1 MELDA
6 VAVDVLVTWTGALG
20 AASYL
25 VHIVRNPSRS
35 PLERRA
41 VLLLGVLTV
50 LLLVRGFSWMDSPDL
65 RLNRLTFA
73 AATLLPLAMALF
85 VEGLLRRHLPR
96 PAKLLAAGSSA
107 FFFAV
112 NLGPARVREPLLFR
126 AFPAVLLGM
135 MALLGYFLLARRRET
150 LSPAENRLVSG
161 CLLAVLAGLPMA
173 ASDFRLELGF
183 PPQRWGAVGVLLF
196 VYTLVHLARLPAHV
210 GWRIRE
216 LGWLALQA
224 LLLSGMAAL
233 LASRPSAVW
242 GHALPLAFAVVLLFA
257 IWERLRNAGAMQRQ
271 EELLR
276 WLARAPAGSR
286 QELDAWLRRYP
297 LTEQHLLLGPDD
309 LRAYHAP
316 SLAALF
322 GASRTCSGAR
332 FRHMGPAA
340 PREAQEAAEQ
350 MADILERYEMTHA
363 CLLSADP
370 LHLLLVNLP
379 EISGNRDA
387 ELELEVIQ
395 RHASLA
401 LLGQTARA

>member
-6 VAVDVLVTWTGALG
+6 VAIDVLVTWTGAVG
-20 AASYL
+20 VASYL
-25 VHIVRNPSRS
+25 LHILRNPSRS

-50 LLLVRGFSWMDSPDL
+50 LLLVRGFAWMQPDV

-107 FFFAV
+107 FFFAM
-112 NLGPARVREPLLFR
+112 NLGPAALRELLLFR
-126 AFPAVLLGM
+126 VFAGVLVGM
-135 MALLGYFLLARRRET
+135 MALLGYFLLSRRRDT
-150 LSPAENRLVSG
+150 LSPAENRLISG
-161 CLLAVLAGLPMA
+161 CLLTVLACVPMA

-183 PPQRWGAVGVLLF
+183 PSQRWGAIGVLLF
-196 VYTLVHLARLPAHV
+196 VYTLVDLSRLPQQVA
-210 GWRIRE
+210 WRLRE

-224 LLLSGMAAL
+224 VLLSGMAAL
-233 LASRPSAVW
+233 LSPEPSTVW
-242 GHALPLAFAVVLLFA
+242 AHALPLAAAVVLLFA
-257 IWERLRNAGAMQRQ
+257 IWERLRNAAAMQRH
-271 EELLR
+271 EHLLR
-276 WLARAPAGSR
+276 WLAHAPAGSR
-286 QELDAWLRRYP
+286 DALVRWLRHYP
-297 LTEQHLLLGPDD
+297 LTEQHLLLGPEE
-309 LRAYHAP
+309 LRAYEAE
-316 SLAALF
+316 SLSALF
-322 GASRTCSGAR
+322 GQSRTCSGAR
-332 FRHMGPAA
+332 FRQIGPDA
-340 PREAQEAAEQ
+340 PRQAQEAAEQ

-363 CLLSADP
+363 CLLSTHP

-379 EISGNRDA
+379 EMGGNRDA

-401 LLGQTARA
+401 VLAPSAHA

>member
-1 MELDA
+1 MAADA
-6 VAVDVLVTWTGALG
+6 VAIDVLVTWIGALG

-25 VHIVRNPSRS
+25 LHIVRNPSRS

-50 LLLVRGFSWMDSPDL
+50 LLTVRGFAWMEPDV

-73 AATLLPLAMALF
+73 AATLLPLAMTLF

-107 FFFAV
+107 FFFAM
-112 NLGPARVREPLLFR
+112 NLGPSSMRELLLFR
-126 AFPAVLLGM
+126 VFAGVLVGM
-135 MALLGYFLLARRRET
+135 MALLGYFLLARRRDT

-161 CLLAVLAGLPMA
+161 CLLAVLASLPMA

-196 VYTLVHLARLPAHV
+196 VYTLVHLARLPEHV
-210 GWRIRE
+210 GWRLRE

-224 LLLSGMAAL
+224 LLLSGMGAFL
-233 LASRPSAVW
+233 SPRPMTVW
-242 GHALPLAFAVVLLFA
+242 AHALPLAAAVVLLFA
-257 IWERLRNAGAMQRQ
+257 IWERLRNAGTVQRQ
-271 EELLR
+271 ERLLR

-286 QELDAWLRRYP
+286 DALVRWLRHYP
-297 LTEQHLLLGPDD
+297 LTQQHLLLGPEE
-309 LRAYHAP
+309 LRAYEAE
-316 SLAALF
+316 SLSALF
-322 GASRTCSGAR
+322 GRSRTCSGAH
-332 FRHMGPAA
+332 FRQIGPGA
-340 PREAQEAAEQ
+340 PRRAQEAAEQ

-363 CLLSADP
+363 CLLSTHP

-379 EISGNRDA
+379 EMGGNRDA

-401 LLGQTARA
+401 VLAPPAHA

>member
-1 MELDA
+1 MAADA
-6 VAVDVLVTWTGALG
+6 VAIDVLVTWIGALG

-25 VHIVRNPSRS
+25 LHIVRNPSRS

-50 LLLVRGFSWMDSPDL
+50 LLLVRGFSWMGPDL
-65 RLNRLTFA
+65 RLTRLTFA

-107 FFFAV
+107 VFFV
-112 NLGPARVREPLLFR
+112 MNLAPARWREAVLPHG
-126 AFPAVLLGM
+126 FPAVLLAT
-135 MALLGYFLLARRRET
+135 MALLGTFLLARRRDT

-161 CLLAVLAGLPMA
+161 CLLAILAGLPMA

-196 VYTLVHLARLPAHV
+196 VYTLVHLARLPEHA
-210 GWRIRE
+210 GWRLRE

-224 LLLSGMAAL
+224 LLLSGMGAFL
-233 LASRPSAVW
+233 SPRPLEVW
-242 GHALPLAFAVVLLFA
+242 GHALPLASALVLLFA
-257 IWERLRNAGAMQRQ
+257 IGERLRNAGTVQRQ
-271 EELLR
+271 ERLLR
-276 WLARAPAGSR
+276 WLANAPTGSR
-286 QELDAWLRRYP
+286 DALAGWLRRYP
-297 LTEQHLLLGPDD
+297 LTEQHLLLGPEE
-309 LRAYHAP
+309 LRAYRAD

-322 GASRTCSGAR
+322 GTSRTCSGAQ
-332 FRHMGPAA
+332 FRQMGPDA
-340 PREAQEAAEQ
+340 PRAAQDAAEQ

-363 CLLSADP
+363 CLLSTDP

-379 EISGNRDA
+379 EMGGNRDA

-395 RHASLA
+395 RQASLA
-401 LLGQTARA
+401 LPAPARA

>member
-1 MELDA
+1 MAADA
-6 VAVDVLVTWTGALG
+6 VAIDVLVTWIGALG

-25 VHIVRNPSRS
+25 LYIVRNPSRS

-41 VLLLGVLTV
+41 VLLLGVLAV
-50 LLLVRGFSWMDSPDL
+50 LLFVRGFSWLGPDL
-65 RLNRLTFA
+65 RLTRLTFA

-107 FFFAV
+107 FFFV
-112 NLGPARVREPLLFR
+112 MNLSPARWREAVLPLG
-126 AFPAVLLGM
+126 FPAVLLAT
-135 MALLGYFLLARRRET
+135 MALLGAFLLARRRDT

-161 CLLAVLAGLPMA
+161 CLLAVGAGLPMA

-196 VYTLVHLARLPAHV
+196 VYTLVYLARLPRHTV
-210 GWRIRE
+210 VRD
-216 LGWLALQA
+216 LGWLAVQA
-224 LLLSGMAAL
+224 LLLSGMGAL
-233 LASRPSAVW
+233 LSPRPGAEW
-242 GHALPLAFAVVLLFA
+242 AHTLPPAAATVFLFA
-257 IWERLRNAGAMQRQ
+257 IWERLRGAGARQ
-271 EELLR
+271 AREGLLR
-276 WLARAPAGSR
+276 WLADAPAGAP
-286 QELDAWLRRYP
+286 DALAGWLRRYP
-297 LTEQHLLLGPDD
+297 LTEQHLLLGPEE
-309 LRAYHAP
+309 LRAYEAG

-322 GASRTCSGAR
+322 GTSRTCSGAR
-332 FRHMGPAA
+332 FRQIGPEA
-340 PREAQEAAEQ
+340 PRAAQDAAEQ

-363 CLLSADP
+363 CLLSTHP

-395 RHASLA
+395 RQASLA
-401 LLGQTARA
+401 LPAPAHA

>member
-1 MELDA
+1 MAADA
-6 VAVDVLVTWTGALG
+6 VAIDVLVTWIGALG

-25 VHIVRNPSRS
+25 LHIVRNPSRS

-41 VLLLGVLTV
+41 VLLLGVLTI
-50 LLLVRGFSWMDSPDL
+50 LLAVRGFAWLQPDV

-107 FFFAV
+107 FFFAM
-112 NLGPARVREPLLFR
+112 NLGPAAMRELLLFR
-126 AFPAVLLGM
+126 VFAGVLLGM
-135 MALLGYFLLARRRET
+135 MALPGYFLLSRRRDT

-196 VYTLVHLARLPAHV
+196 VYTLVHLAQLPEHA
-210 GWRIRE
+210 GWRLRE

-224 LLLSGMAAL
+224 LLLSGMGAFL
-233 LASRPSAVW
+233 SPRPMTVW
-242 GHALPLAFAVVLLFA
+242 GHALPLAAAVVLLFA
-257 IWERLRNAGAMQRQ
+257 VWERLRHAGTVQRQ
-271 EELLR
+271 ERLLR
-276 WLARAPAGSR
+276 WLAHAPTGSR
-286 QELDAWLRRYP
+286 DALVRWLRHYP
-297 LTEQHLLLGPDD
+297 LTEQHLLLGPEE
-309 LRAYHAP
+309 LRAYRAS

-322 GASRTCSGAR
+322 GRSRTCSGAR
-332 FRHMGPAA
+332 FRQIGPDA

-363 CLLSADP
+363 CLLSTQP

-401 LLGQTARA
+401 LLGQPARA

>member
-6 VAVDVLVTWTGALG
+6 VAIDVLVTWTGAVG
-20 AASYL
+20 VASYL
-25 VHIVRNPSRS
+25 LHILRNPSRS

-50 LLLVRGFSWMDSPDL
+50 LLTVRGFAWMEPDV

-96 PAKLLAAGSSA
+96 TAKLLAAGSSA
-107 FFFAV
+107 FFFAM
-112 NLGPARVREPLLFR
+112 NLGPASLREVLLFR
-126 AFPAVLLGM
+126 VFAGVLVGM
-135 MALLGYFLLARRRET
+135 MALLGYFLLARRRDT

-161 CLLAVLAGLPMA
+161 CLLAVLASLPMA

-196 VYTLVHLARLPAHV
+196 VYTLVHLARLPEHV
-210 GWRIRE
+210 GWRLRE

-224 LLLSGMAAL
+224 LLLSGMAAFL
-233 LASRPSAVW
+233 SPRPMTVW
-242 GHALPLAFAVVLLFA
+242 AHALPLAAAVVLLFA
-257 IWERLRNAGAMQRQ
+257 IWERLRHAGTVQRQ
-271 EELLR
+271 ERLLR
-276 WLARAPAGSR
+276 WLAHAPAGSR
-286 QELDAWLRRYP
+286 DALVRWLRHYP
-297 LTEQHLLLGPDD
+297 LTEQHLLLGPEE
-309 LRAYHAP
+309 LRAYRAE

-322 GASRTCSGAR
+322 GRSRTCSGAR
-332 FRHMGPAA
+332 FRQIGPDA
-340 PREAQEAAEQ
+340 PRQAQEAAEQ

-363 CLLSADP
+363 CLLGTDP

-395 RHASLA
+395 RQASLA
-401 LLGQTARA
+401 LPARPARA

>member
-1 MELDA
+1 MGADA
-6 VAVDVLVTWTGALG
+6 VAIDVLVTWIGALG

-25 VHIVRNPSRS
+25 LHIVRNPSRS

-41 VLLLGVLTV
+41 VLLLGVLTA
-50 LLLVRGFSWMDSPDL
+50 LLTIRGFAWLQPDV

-73 AATLLPLAMALF
+73 VATLLPLAMALF

-107 FFFAV
+107 FFFAM
-112 NLGPARVREPLLFR
+112 NLGPSAMRALLLFR
-126 AFPAVLLGM
+126 VFAGVLVGM
-135 MALLGYFLLARRRET
+135 MALLGYFLLSRRRDT

-161 CLLAVLAGLPMA
+161 CLLAMLAGLPMA

-196 VYTLVHLARLPAHV
+196 VYTLVHLARLPEHA
-210 GWRIRE
+210 GWRLRE

-224 LLLSGMAAL
+224 LLLSGMGAFL
-233 LASRPSAVW
+233 SPRPMEVW
-242 GHALPLAFAVVLLFA
+242 GHALPLAAAVVLLFA
-257 IWERLRNAGAMQRQ
+257 TWERLRHAGTAQRQ
-271 EELLR
+271 ERLLR
-276 WLARAPAGSR
+276 WLAHAPTGSR
-286 QELDAWLRRYP
+286 EALVRWLRHYP
-297 LTEQHLLLGPDD
+297 LTEQHLLLGPEE
-309 LRAYHAP
+309 LRAYRAA

-322 GASRTCSGAR
+322 GRSRTCSGAR
-332 FRHMGPAA
+332 FRQIGPDA
-340 PREAQEAAEQ
+340 PRESQEAAEQ

-363 CLLSADP
+363 CLLSTEP

-379 EISGNRDA
+379 EMGGNRDA

-401 LLGQTARA
+401 VLGPPARA

>member
-1 MELDA
+1 MAADA
-6 VAVDVLVTWTGALG
+6 VAIDVLVTWIGALG

-25 VHIVRNPSRS
+25 LHIVRNPSRS

-50 LLLVRGFSWMDSPDL
+50 LLLVRGFSWLGPDL
-65 RLNRLTFA
+65 RLTRLTFA

-107 FFFAV
+107 FFFV
-112 NLGPARVREPLLFR
+112 MNLAPARWREAVLPHG
-126 AFPAVLLGM
+126 FPAVLLAT
-135 MALLGYFLLARRRET
+135 MALLGTFLLARRRDT

-161 CLLAVLAGLPMA
+161 CLLAILAGLPMA

-196 VYTLVHLARLPAHV
+196 VYTLVHLARLHRRAV
-210 GWRIRE
+210 TRD
-216 LGWLALQA
+216 LGWLAVQA

-233 LASRPSAVW
+233 LSPRPTAVW
-242 GHALPLAFAVVLLFA
+242 AHTLPVAAATVFLFA
-257 IWERLRNAGAMQRQ
+257 IWERLRGAGARQ
-271 EELLR
+271 SREGLLR
-276 WLARAPAGSR
+276 WLADAPTGSPGAL
-286 QELDAWLRRYP
+286 EGWLRRYP
-297 LTEQHLLLGPDD
+297 LTEQHLLLGPEE
-309 LRAYHAP
+309 LRAYHAG

-322 GASRTCSGAR
+322 GTSRTCSGAQ
-332 FRHMGPAA
+332 FRQIGPDA
-340 PREAQEAAEQ
+340 PRAAQDAAEQ

-363 CLLSADP
+363 CLLSTDP

-395 RHASLA
+395 RQASLA
-401 LLGQTARA
+401 LPAPARA

>member
-1 MELDA
+1 MAADA
-6 VAVDVLVTWTGALG
+6 VAIDVLVTWIGALG

-25 VHIVRNPSRS
+25 LHIVRNPSRS

-50 LLLVRGFSWMDSPDL
+50 LLTVRGFAWLAPDV

-107 FFFAV
+107 FFFAM
-112 NLGPARVREPLLFR
+112 NLGPASLRELLLFR
-126 AFPAVLLGM
+126 VFAGVLVGV
-135 MALLGYFLLARRRET
+135 MALLGYFLLARRRDT

-161 CLLAVLAGLPMA
+161 CLLAVLASLPMA

-196 VYTLVHLARLPAHV
+196 VYTLVHLARLPEHA
-210 GWRIRE
+210 GWRLRE

-224 LLLSGMAAL
+224 LLLSGMAAFL
-233 LASRPSAVW
+233 SPRPMTVW
-242 GHALPLAFAVVLLFA
+242 GHALPLASAVVLLFA
-257 IWERLRNAGAMQRQ
+257 IWERLRHAGTVQRQ
-271 EELLR
+271 ERLLR
-276 WLARAPAGSR
+276 WLAHAPTGSR
-286 QELDAWLRRYP
+286 DALVRWLRHYP
-297 LTEQHLLLGPDD
+297 LTEQHLLLGPEE
-309 LRAYHAP
+309 LHAYRAE
-316 SLAALF
+316 SLSALF
-322 GASRTCSGAR
+322 GRSRTCSGAR
-332 FRHMGPAA
+332 FRQIGPDA
-340 PREAQEAAEQ
+340 PRQAQEAAEQ

-363 CLLSADP
+363 CLLSTDP

-379 EISGNRDA
+379 EMGGNRDA

-401 LLGQTARA
+401 VLAPPAHA

>member
-1 MELDA
+1 MAADA
-6 VAVDVLVTWTGALG
+6 VAVDVLVTWIGALG

-25 VHIVRNPSRS
+25 LHIVRNPSRS

-50 LLLVRGFSWMDSPDL
+50 LLLVRGFSWMQPDV
-65 RLNRLTFA
+65 RLTRLTFA

-85 VEGLLRRHLPR
+85 VEGLLRRHLP
-96 PAKLLAAGSSA
+96 PAVKLLAAGSSA
-107 FFFAV
+107 FFFAM
-112 NLGPARVREPLLFR
+112 NLAPLRWREAVLPHG
-126 AFPAVLLGM
+126 FPAVLLAV
-135 MALLGYFLLARRRET
+135 MALLGYFLLARRRDT

-196 VYTLVHLARLPAHV
+196 VYTLVHLARLPEHA
-210 GWRIRE
+210 GWRLRE

-224 LLLSGMAAL
+224 LLLSGMGAFL
-233 LASRPSAVW
+233 SPRPLAVW
-242 GHALPLAFAVVLLFA
+242 GHALPLAAAVVLLFA
-257 IWERLRNAGAMQRQ
+257 VWERLRNAGSMQRQ
-271 EELLR
+271 ERLLR
-276 WLARAPAGSR
+276 WLANAPTGSR
-286 QELDAWLRRYP
+286 EALVDWLRRYP
-297 LTEQHLLLGPDD
+297 LTEQHLLLGPEE
-309 LRAYHAP
+309 LRAYQAA

-332 FRHMGPAA
+332 FRQIGPDA
-340 PREAQEAAEQ
+340 PRQAQDAAEQ

-363 CLLSADP
+363 CLLGTDP

-379 EISGNRDA
+379 EMGGNRDA

-395 RHASLA
+395 RQASLA
-401 LLGQTARA
+401 LPGLAARA

>member
-1 MELDA
+1 MAADA

-25 VHIVRNPSRS
+25 LHIVRDPSRS
-35 PLERRA
+35 ALERRA
-41 VLLLGVLTV
+41 VVLLGVLTA
-50 LLLVRGFSWMDSPDL
+50 LLLVRGFAWLAAPDA

-96 PAKLLAAGSSA
+96 AAKLLAAGGSA
-107 FFFAV
+107 VFFAA
-112 NLGPARVREPLLFR
+112 NLAPGEVREAVLFR
-126 AFPAVLLGM
+126 VFPAVLLAV
-135 MALLGYFLLARRRET
+135 MALLGYFLLSRRRDT

-161 CLLAVLAGLPMA
+161 CLLAVLVGLPLA

-196 VYTLVHLARLPAHV
+196 VYTLVHLARLPERV
-210 GWRIRE
+210 GWRLRE
-216 LGWLALQA
+216 LGWLGMQA

-233 LASRPSAVW
+233 LAPRPAEAWAHV
-242 GHALPLAFAVVLLFA
+242 LPPAAAVVLLFA
-257 IWERLRNAGAMQRQ
+257 IWERLRSAGALQAQ
-271 EELLR
+271 EGLLR
-276 WLARAPAGSR
+276 WLARAPTGS
-286 QELDAWLRRYP
+286 LDALAAWLRRYP
-297 LTEQHLLLGPDD
+297 LTEQHLILGPDE
-309 LRAYHAP
+309 LGAYRAE
-316 SLAALF
+316 SLTRLF
-322 GASRTCSGAR
+322 AGSRTCSGAR
-332 FRHMGPAA
+332 FRELGPDA

-370 LHLLLVNLP
+370 LRLLLVNLP

-395 RHASLA
+395 RQASLA
-401 LLGQTARA
+401 LPAEAVRA